1 MEYQKLIN
9 LLDNPTNRLST
20 FRMKNWVEATDNRKV
35 VYSSNNKIEFK
46 TSMPKSSLRDYSD
59 AYILVKGTIS
69 IANTAAAVF
78 DINNTNIKVLFK
90 DCAPLKKCMTETQNA
105 LLHNVQDIDVVMSIC
120 NLLEY
125 SENYTKTSG
134 RCYW

>member
-1 MEYQKLIN
+1 
-9 LLDNPTNRLST
+9 
-20 FRMKNWVEATDNRKV
+20 MKNWVEATDNQKV
-35 VYSSNNKIEFK
+35 VYSSNNKTEFK

-59 AYILVKGTIS
+59 AYILVEGTIS

-90 DCAPLKKCMTETQNA
+90 DCALFKNCMTETQNA
-105 LLHNVQDIDVVMSIC
+105 LLHNVQDTDVVMSIC

-134 RCYW
+134 RCY

>member
-78 DINNTNIKVLFK
+78 DINK
-90 DCAPLKKCMTETQNA
+90 
-105 LLHNVQDIDVVMSIC
+105 SII
-120 NLLEY
+120 
-125 SENYTKTSG
+125 
-134 RCYW
+134 